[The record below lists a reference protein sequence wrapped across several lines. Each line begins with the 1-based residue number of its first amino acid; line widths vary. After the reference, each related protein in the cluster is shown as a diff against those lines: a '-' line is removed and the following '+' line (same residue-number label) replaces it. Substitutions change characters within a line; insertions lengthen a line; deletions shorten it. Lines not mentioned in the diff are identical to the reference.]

1 MIIEMH
7 RLKNTLAFDAHRS
20 VAFIGC
26 DAHNGIIHTPN
37 LWIARVDCACI
48 LIVTVNRNVFDTA
61 FFGAPIGSAQI
72 AVVGVNC

>member
-1 MIIEMH
+1 MH
-7 RLKNTLAFDAHRS
+7 RLKNTLAFDTHRS

-48 LIVTVNRNVFDTA
+48 LIVTINRNVFDSSFLSTPV
-61 FFGAPIGSAQI
+61 GGAQI
-72 AVVGVNC
+72 AVVGVDCRI